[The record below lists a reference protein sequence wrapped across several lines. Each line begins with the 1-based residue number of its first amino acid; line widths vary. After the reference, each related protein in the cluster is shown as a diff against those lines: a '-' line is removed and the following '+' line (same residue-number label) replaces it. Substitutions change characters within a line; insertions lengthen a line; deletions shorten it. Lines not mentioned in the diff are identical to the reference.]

1 MQICNAYFILNC
13 SANLQCSLEY
23 LNILVVVA
31 AHHHQPHHLMHHNDG
46 HFISRQRV
54 NVRRVS
60 SPVLLSPLSLLL
72 LLYGISQGLK
82 PPEEEFLH
90 RRKVWRQFLLTHFS
104 MKLSVLLNL
113 LLPCLSL
120 RLHLPPLQQS
130 VLVPVALANPQL
142 GPLDLPSPNEQIVA
156 QEKRRNPRRV
166 LHENSP
172 ETETAYK
179 TRGFASLR
187 VRILKGCGLC
197 DAVRGSVVTGLGL
210 PRGFWGSL
218 RVAEN

>member
-1 MQICNAYFILNC
+1 
-13 SANLQCSLEY
+13 
-23 LNILVVVA
+23 
-31 AHHHQPHHLMHHNDG
+31 MHHNDG

-120 RLHLPPLQQS
+120 RLHLPPLQQT

-142 GPLDLPSPNEQIVA
+142 GPFDLPSPNEQIVA

-172 ETETAYK
+172 G
-179 TRGFASLR
+179 RLLR
-187 VRILKGCGLC
+187 QNR
-197 DAVRGSVVTGLGL
+197 
-210 PRGFWGSL
+210 
-218 RVAEN
+218 E